1 MDQVVPA
8 GREFRR
14 RRLDIRNFELD
25 GGLGDRYVIGP
36 FASPET
42 RLRGVGQRPD
52 TKMFRPFEPVDGD
65 VVALYR
71 LEEQFQRFLVEGYD
85 RRSGLELSE
94 KIRPRRGSPQPSS

>member
-1 MDQVVPA
+1 MTMTPWLGADLVDQAVPA
-8 GREFRR
+8 GREFCS

-52 TKMFRPFEPVDGD
+52 TKMF
-65 VVALYR
+65 
-71 LEEQFQRFLVEGYD
+71 
-85 RRSGLELSE
+85 
-94 KIRPRRGSPQPSS
+94 